1 MRLADV
7 ASITPGVPFR
17 SRIENEAEGSVAVVQ
32 ARDLSAEGLI
42 NVAGAARVRN
52 IPRATK
58 TELRHGDVVLQPR
71 GARFPVGLFEGSD
84 RPAVAAAPL
93 LVIRCDQTRIAP
105 EFLLVLLRLP
115 SAQAFLRQSAVGT
128 YVPQV
133 PRQAIEDIF
142 IQLPDLPSQMRLVDL
157 ARLERREVE
166 LMDRLREQRERL
178 FEIATRE
185 LAKKS
190 RKRANAPGFNP
201 DPNDASTPWGPLSKT
216 T

>member
-7 ASITPGVPFR
+7 ASVISGVPFR
-17 SRIENEAEGSVAVVQ
+17 SRIENEAEGSVTVVQ
-32 ARDLSAEGLI
+32 ARDLSAEGRI
-42 NVAGAARVRN
+42 DVAGAARVRD
-52 IPRATK
+52 IPGSAK
-58 TELRHGDVVLQPR
+58 TALLYGDVVLQPR

-84 RPAVAAAPL
+84 RPTVAAAPL

-115 SAQAFLRQSAVGT
+115 STQAFLRQSAAGT

-157 ARLERREVE
+157 AHLERREVE
-166 LMDRLREQRERL
+166 LMGRLRDQRERL
-178 FEIATRE
+178 FEIAVRE

-190 RKRANAPGFNP
+190 RKRANAPGSKP
-201 DPNDASTPWGPLSKT
+201 SLTGASTP
-216 T
+216 